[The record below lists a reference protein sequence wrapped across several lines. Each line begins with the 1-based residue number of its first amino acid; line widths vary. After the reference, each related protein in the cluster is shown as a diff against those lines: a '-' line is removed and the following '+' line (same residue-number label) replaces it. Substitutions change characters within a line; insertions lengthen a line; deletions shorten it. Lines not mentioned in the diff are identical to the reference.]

1 MILLVGSPRS
11 GTTWLAKI
19 FDSHPRVL
27 YRHEPDTVDRG
38 RELPLYCEGED
49 IERNL
54 DAARAYLDRLV
65 RVRNTKSTGS
75 LPIFPKTYLAGPGLT
90 LRKAMIVAAKAGERL
105 PLLGDGFRRLDLP
118 DMVDIAAPDIEVA
131 IKSIAALG
139 RVRLFLRARPDAR
152 AIIIVRHPCGHVSSV
167 LRGIARNMFD
177 DSKPATEARGIYD
190 DLALTG
196 PARRRGLT
204 GDDFMAM
211 TPEARLTWRWAIPN
225 ELAMA
230 AADDA
235 GARVRVVRYED
246 VCRAPEQMAR
256 ELFDFADLDWQD
268 QTAGFVGASTAGGDG
283 NESYYQLFR
292 DPLKSAMKWQQE
304 LSAGQQAAIMA
315 VAAETAPGRLFTE
328 AA

>member
-38 RELPLYCEGED
+38 RELPIYCEGED

-75 LPIFPKTYLAGPGLT
+75 LPIFPKTYLAGPRLAV
-90 LRKAMIVAAKAGERL
+90 RKAMIVAAKAGERL
-105 PLLGDGFRRLDLP
+105 PLVGDGFRQLDLP
-118 DMVDIAAPDIEVA
+118 DMVDLGRPDIEVA
-131 IKSIAALG
+131 IKSIFALG

-152 AIIIVRHPCGHVSSV
+152 AIVIVRHPCGHVSSV
-167 LRGIARNMFD
+167 LRGIARNKFD

-190 DLALTG
+190 DLAKTG
-196 PARRRGLT
+196 PAKRRGLS

-230 AADDA
+230 AAEDA
-235 GARVRVVRYED
+235 GAALRVVRYED
-246 VCRAPEQMAR
+246 VCRAPEQQAR
-256 ELFDFADLDWQD
+256 ELLDFAGLDWHE
-268 QTAGFVGASTAGGDG
+268 QTAKFIGASTAGSDG

-292 DPLKSAMKWQQE
+292 DPLQAAMKWQQE
-304 LSAGQQAAIMA
+304 LSAEQQDAILK
-315 VAAETAPGRLFTE
+315 VAAETAPGRLFTD
-328 AA
+328 AD

>member
-54 DAARAYLDRLV
+54 DAARSYLDRLV
-65 RVRNTKSTGS
+65 KVRNTKSTGS
-75 LPIFPKTYLAGPGLT
+75 LPIFPKTYLAGPGLA

-105 PLLGDGFRRLDLP
+105 PLVGDSFRRVDLP
-118 DMVDIAAPDIEVA
+118 DMIDIGAPDIEVA

-139 RVRLFLRARPDAR
+139 RVRLFLRARPEAR
-152 AIIIVRHPCGHVSSV
+152 AIVIVRHPCGHVSSV

-177 DSKPATEARGIYD
+177 DNKPATEARGIYE

-196 PARRRGLT
+196 PAKRRGLT
-204 GDDFMAM
+204 ADDFMAM
-211 TPEARLTWRWAIPN
+211 APEARLTWRWAIPN
-225 ELAMA
+225 ELAMEA
-230 AADDA
+230 TEDA
-235 GARVRVVRYED
+235 GAKLHVVRYED
-246 VCRAPEQMAR
+246 VCRAPEKLAR
-256 ELFDFADLDWQD
+256 ELFEFAGLDWQD
-268 QTAGFVGASTAGGDG
+268 QTAGFVGASTAGSDG
-283 NESYYQLFR
+283 TESYYQLFR

-304 LSAGQQAAIMA
+304 LSEEQQATIMK
-315 VAAETAPGRLFTE
+315 VAAETAPGQLFSD
-328 AA
+328 

>member
-38 RELPLYCEGED
+38 HELPIYCEGEK
-49 IERNL
+49 IEQNL
-54 DAARAYLDRLV
+54 DTARAYLDRLV

-75 LPIFPKTYLAGPGLT
+75 LPIFPKTYLAGPSLA

-105 PLLGDGFRRLDLP
+105 PLVGDGFRRLDLP
-118 DMVDIAAPDIEVA
+118 DMADPTAPDIEIA
-131 IKSIAALG
+131 IKSIGALG
-139 RVRLFLRARPDAR
+139 RVRLFLRARPDTR
-152 AIIIVRHPCGHVSSV
+152 AIVIVRHPCGHVSSV

-177 DSKPATEARGIYD
+177 DNKPATEARGIYE
-190 DLALTG
+190 DLATTE
-196 PARRRGLT
+196 PAKRRGL
-204 GDDFMAM
+204 DADAFMAM

-235 GARVRVVRYED
+235 AGRVRVVRYED
-246 VCRAPEQMAR
+246 VCRAPEALAR
-256 ELFDFADLDWQD
+256 ELFEFAGLDWQD

-304 LSAGQQAAIMA
+304 LSDEQQAAILA